1 MRTRSCGEG
10 EGGTGEVGDEKG
22 RRWVS
27 IRVGFD
33 LRLTLST
40 LFSSIGRHLPCRR
53 KRDEDEEAGVKK
65 KTSWAN
71 ARVPRRGWV
80 AIQRIVS

>member
-1 MRTRSCGEG
+1 M

-65 KTSWAN
+65 KRLGPTHGS
-71 ARVPRRGWV
+71 RGGGGL
-80 AIQRIVS
+80 RFSVSYRDPKTGA